1 MMELIKV
8 VQKSGNIL
16 GILRRIIPTSFA
28 VVVVVRGKIKREGK

>member
-28 VVVVVRGKIKREGK
+28 VVVVRGKIKREGK